1 MERHD
6 AVTSLR
12 CGTEIRQCRSAA
24 TLSQGIMAS
33 ARTKLSGAE
42 LAAQLG
48 DLAVLG
54 ARPTEPAMRPE
65 DVSPAP
71 PAKARG
77 GRPAKAGADGVPVNV
92 RLAQDDHLALAR
104 IAAELM
110 VPGRP
115 MPTLQ
120 DVVRGLIR
128 GALKDPERLKRLVRA
143 GRG

>member
-1 MERHD
+1 M
-6 AVTSLR
+6 
-12 CGTEIRQCRSAA
+12 AA
-24 TLSQGIMAS
+24 

-48 DLAVLG
+48 DLSFPDG
-54 ARPTEPAMRPE
+54 RPPAL
-65 DVSPAP
+65 DVPSPAT
-71 PAKARG
+71 AKARG
-77 GRPAKAGADGVPVNV
+77 GRPSKAGADGVPVNV

-110 VPGRP
+110 MPGRP

-128 GALKDPERLKRLVRA
+128 GALKDPEGLKRLVRA
-143 GRG
+143 SQS

>member
-1 MERHD
+1 MPRP
-6 AVTSLR
+6 
-12 CGTEIRQCRSAA
+12 
-24 TLSQGIMAS
+24 
-33 ARTKLSGAE
+33 KLSGAE

-48 DLAVLG
+48 DLAFPS
-54 ARPTEPAMRPE
+54 ARSLATGPPSG
-65 DVSPAP
+65 DVPSPVR
-71 PAKARG
+71 AKARG
-77 GRPAKAGADGVPVNV
+77 GRPTKAGADGVPVNV

-128 GALKDPERLKRLVRA
+128 GALKDPESLKRLVRA

>member
-1 MERHD
+1 MPRP
-6 AVTSLR
+6 
-12 CGTEIRQCRSAA
+12 
-24 TLSQGIMAS
+24 
-33 ARTKLSGAE
+33 KLSGAE

-48 DLAVLG
+48 DLAFPS
-54 ARPTEPAMRPE
+54 ARSLAPAPPPE
-65 DVSPAP
+65 DVP
-71 PAKARG
+71 PSARAKARG

-92 RLAQDDHLALAR
+92 RLAQDDHLALAK

-128 GALKDPERLKRLVRA
+128 GALKDPEGLKRLIHA

>member
-1 MERHD
+1 M
-6 AVTSLR
+6 
-12 CGTEIRQCRSAA
+12 AA
-24 TLSQGIMAS
+24 

-48 DLAVLG
+48 DLSFPDG
-54 ARPTEPAMRPE
+54 RPPAPTPPAL
-65 DVSPAP
+65 DVPSPA

-77 GRPAKAGADGVPVNV
+77 GRPSKAGADGVPVNV

-110 VPGRP
+110 MPGRP

-128 GALKDPERLKRLVRA
+128 GALKDPEGLKRLVRA
-143 GRG
+143 GQG

>member
-1 MERHD
+1 M
-6 AVTSLR
+6 
-12 CGTEIRQCRSAA
+12 AA
-24 TLSQGIMAS
+24 

-48 DLAVLG
+48 DLSFPDG
-54 ARPTEPAMRPE
+54 RP
-65 DVSPAP
+65 PAP
-71 PAKARG
+71 TPPALDVPSTAKARG
-77 GRPAKAGADGVPVNV
+77 GRPSKAGAYGVPVNV

-110 VPGRP
+110 MPGRP

-128 GALKDPERLKRLVRA
+128 GALKDPESLKRLVRA
-143 GRG
+143 GQG